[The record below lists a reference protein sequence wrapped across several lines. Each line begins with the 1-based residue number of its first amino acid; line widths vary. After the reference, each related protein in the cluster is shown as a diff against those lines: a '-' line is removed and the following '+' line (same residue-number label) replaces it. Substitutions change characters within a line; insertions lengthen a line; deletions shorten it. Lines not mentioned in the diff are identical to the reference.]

1 MFMKREDIE
10 LQIQTCID
18 KAMRFKN
25 KGEVA
30 SYIPEL
36 KNIDEDAFAL
46 SIVATSGDIYNF
58 GEYEKIFSVQSISKV
73 FTLMMA
79 LKDNP
84 IEKVF
89 SKVGT
94 EPSKYEFNSLIP
106 IDQRAA
112 NPFINAGAITTT
124 SMIYGKSKE
133 EKFQRIM
140 DFIKVASHDGNFSFM
155 EEIYKSEIST
165 TDRNRAIAYYLK
177 SKNIFTQNADEI
189 LDLYVRICSIG
200 TNVTSLAKF
209 GALLANEGFDIYS
222 SNLIVPQNIV
232 QMTIAQMASCGMYE
246 TSGEYLMKVGI
257 PSKSGVGGAILG
269 VVPNK
274 CGICVYSPK
283 LDKSGNSVIGKNLL
297 KILSADLGLNI
308 FL

>member
-1 MFMKREDIE
+1 MFTKREDIE
-10 LQIQTCID
+10 NKIIECIE
-18 KAMRFKN
+18 KSK
-25 KGEVA
+25 KYKGEGEVA

-36 KNIDEDAFAL
+36 ENVDKDAFAL
-46 SIVATSGDIYNF
+46 SIVTTSGDVYNF
-58 GEYEKIFSVQSISKV
+58 GESEKIFSVQSISKI
-73 FTLMMA
+73 FTLIMA
-79 LKDNP
+79 LKDNT
-84 IEKVF
+84 IDEVF

-94 EPSKYEFNSLIP
+94 EPTKYEFNSLIP

-133 EKFQRIM
+133 EKFGRVIELIDEMSQG
-140 DFIKVASHDGNFSFM
+140 GNFSFM

-177 SKNIFTQNADEI
+177 SKNIFTQNADEV
-189 LDLYVRICSIG
+189 LDLYVRICAIG
-200 TNVTSLAKF
+200 ANVETLARF
-209 GALLANEGFDIYS
+209 GAVLANEGFDIYS
-222 SNLIVPQNIV
+222 SNLTIPQNIV

-246 TSGEYLMKVGI
+246 RSGEYLMKVGI
-257 PSKSGVGGAILG
+257 PSKSGVGGGILG

-274 CGICVYSPK
+274 CGICVYSPR
-283 LDKSGNSVIGKNLL
+283 LDKSGNSVVGKNLL

>member
-10 LQIQTCID
+10 VKIEECID
-18 KAMRFKN
+18 KAKRYKGV
-25 KGEVA
+25 GEVA

-36 KNIDEDAFAL
+36 KNVDEDSFAL
-46 SIVATSGDIYNF
+46 SIVTTSGDVYNF
-58 GEYEKIFSVQSISKV
+58 GESEKIFSVQSISKV

-79 LKDNP
+79 LKDNT
-84 IEKVF
+84 IEEVF

-94 EPSKYEFNSLIP
+94 EPTRYEFNSLIP

-124 SMIYGKSKE
+124 SMIFGENKE
-133 EKFQRIM
+133 EKFNRVMELIRQM
-140 DFIKVASHDGNFSFM
+140 SQNSEFTFM
-155 EEIYKSEIST
+155 KDIYESEIST

-177 SKNIFTQNADEI
+177 SKNIFDQNADEV

-200 TNVTSLAKF
+200 ANVESLAKF
-209 GALLANEGFDIYS
+209 GAILANEGFDIYS

-257 PSKSGVGGAILG
+257 PSKSGGGGGILG
-269 VVPNK
+269 IVPNK
-274 CGICVYSPK
+274 CGICVYSPR
-283 LDKSGNSVIGKNLL
+283 LDKSGNSVVGKNLL

>member
-10 LQIQTCID
+10 KRILECIE
-18 KAMRFKN
+18 KSK
-25 KGEVA
+25 KYKGEGEVA

-36 KNIDEDAFAL
+36 ENVDKDAFAL
-46 SIVATSGDIYNF
+46 SIVTTSGDVYNF
-58 GEYEKIFSVQSISKV
+58 GESEKIFSVQSISKI
-73 FTLMMA
+73 FTLIMA
-79 LKDNP
+79 LKDNT
-84 IEKVF
+84 IDEVF

-94 EPSKYEFNSLIP
+94 EPTKYEFNSLIP

-133 EKFQRIM
+133 EKFGRVIELIDEMSQGG
-140 DFIKVASHDGNFSFM
+140 SFSFM

-177 SKNIFTQNADEI
+177 SKNIFTQNADEV
-189 LDLYVRICSIG
+189 LDLYVRICAIG
-200 TNVTSLAKF
+200 ANVETLARF
-209 GALLANEGFDIYS
+209 GAVLANEGFDIYS
-222 SNLIVPQNIV
+222 SNLIIPQNIV

-246 TSGEYLMKVGI
+246 RSGEYLMKVGI
-257 PSKSGVGGAILG
+257 PSKSGVGGGILG

-274 CGICVYSPK
+274 CGICVYSPR
-283 LDKSGNSVIGKNLL
+283 LDKSGNSVVGKNLL

>member
-10 LQIQTCID
+10 KEIEECIK
-18 KAMRFKN
+18 KAKN
-25 KGEVA
+25 FSNQGEVA

-36 KNIDEDAFAL
+36 KNVDENGFAL
-46 SIVATSGDIYNF
+46 SVVTTGGDIYNF
-58 GEYEKIFSVQSISKV
+58 GEKEKIFSVQSISKI
-73 FTLMMA
+73 FTLIMA
-79 LKDNP
+79 LKDNTTD
-84 IEKVF
+84 EVF

-94 EPSKYEFNSLIP
+94 EPTRYEFNSLIP

-124 SMIYGKSKE
+124 SMIYGKSEE
-133 EKFQRIM
+133 EKFNRVM
-140 DFIKVASHDGNFSFM
+140 ELIKQMSNDGTFTFM
-155 EEIYKSEIST
+155 ENIYKSEIST

-177 SKNIFTQNADEI
+177 SKNIFAQNADEV

-200 TNVTSLAKF
+200 TNVESLAKL
-209 GALLANEGFDIYS
+209 GALLANEGFDIHS
-222 SNLIVPQNIV
+222 SNLIIPQNIV

-246 TSGEYLMKVGI
+246 KSGEYLMKVGI

-283 LDKSGNSVIGKNLL
+283 LDKSGNSVVGKNLL

>member
-10 LQIQTCID
+10 NKIIECIE
-18 KAMRFKN
+18 KSK
-25 KGEVA
+25 KYKGVGEVA

-36 KNIDEDAFAL
+36 ENVDKDAFAL
-46 SIVATSGDIYNF
+46 SIVTTSGDVYNF
-58 GEYEKIFSVQSISKV
+58 GESEKIFSVQSISKI
-73 FTLMMA
+73 FTLIMA
-79 LKDNP
+79 LKDNT
-84 IEKVF
+84 IDEVF

-94 EPSKYEFNSLIP
+94 EPTRYEFNSLIP

-133 EKFQRIM
+133 EKFERVIELIDEMSQG
-140 DFIKVASHDGNFSFM
+140 GNFSFM
-155 EEIYKSEIST
+155 EDIYKSEIST

-177 SKNIFTQNADEI
+177 SKNIFNQNADEV
-189 LDLYVRICSIG
+189 LDLYVRICAIG
-200 TNVTSLAKF
+200 SNVETLARF
-209 GALLANEGFDIYS
+209 GAVLANEGFDIYS

-257 PSKSGVGGAILG
+257 PSKSGVGGGILG

-274 CGICVYSPK
+274 CGICVYSPR
-283 LDKSGNSVIGKNLL
+283 LDKSGNSVVGKNLL

>member
-1 MFMKREDIE
+1 MFTKREDIE
-10 LQIQTCID
+10 KRIIECIE
-18 KAMRFKN
+18 KSK
-25 KGEVA
+25 KYKGVGEVA

-36 KNIDEDAFAL
+36 SNVDKDAFAL
-46 SIVATSGDIYNF
+46 SIVTTSGDVYNF
-58 GEYEKIFSVQSISKV
+58 GESEKIFSVQSISKI
-73 FTLMMA
+73 FTLIMA
-79 LKDNP
+79 LKDNT
-84 IEKVF
+84 IEEVF

-94 EPSKYEFNSLIP
+94 EPTKYEFNSLIP

-133 EKFQRIM
+133 EKFERVIELIDEMSQG
-140 DFIKVASHDGNFSFM
+140 GNFSFM
-155 EEIYKSEIST
+155 EDIYRSEIST

-177 SKNIFTQNADEI
+177 SKNIFDQNADEI
-189 LDLYVRICSIG
+189 LDLYVRICAIG
-200 TNVTSLAKF
+200 ANVETLARF
-209 GALLANEGFDIYS
+209 GAVLANEGFDINS

-274 CGICVYSPK
+274 CGICVYSPR
-283 LDKSGNSVIGKNLL
+283 LDKSGNSVVGKNLL

>member
-10 LQIQTCID
+10 KRILECIE
-18 KAMRFKN
+18 KSK
-25 KGEVA
+25 KYKGVGEVA

-36 KNIDEDAFAL
+36 SNVDKDAFAL
-46 SIVATSGDIYNF
+46 SIVTTSGDVYNF
-58 GEYEKIFSVQSISKV
+58 GESEKIFSVQSISKI
-73 FTLMMA
+73 FTLIMA
-79 LKDNP
+79 LKDNT
-84 IEKVF
+84 IEEVF

-94 EPSKYEFNSLIP
+94 EPTKYEFNSLIP
-106 IDQRAA
+106 IEQRAA

-124 SMIYGKSKE
+124 SMIFGKNKE
-133 EKFQRIM
+133 EKFERVIELIDEMSQG
-140 DFIKVASHDGNFSFM
+140 GNFSFM
-155 EEIYKSEIST
+155 EDIYKSEIST

-177 SKNIFTQNADEI
+177 SKNIFDQNADEI
-189 LDLYVRICSIG
+189 LDLYVRLCAIG
-200 TNVTSLAKF
+200 ANTETLARF
-209 GALLANEGFDIYS
+209 GAVLANEGFDINS
-222 SNLIVPQNIV
+222 SNLIIPQNIV

-257 PSKSGVGGAILG
+257 PSKSGVGGGILG

-274 CGICVYSPK
+274 CGICVYSPR
-283 LDKSGNSVIGKNLL
+283 LDKSGNSVVGKNLL

>member
-10 LQIQTCID
+10 NKIIECIE
-18 KAMRFKN
+18 KSK
-25 KGEVA
+25 KYKGVGEVA

-36 KNIDEDAFAL
+36 ENVDKDAFAL
-46 SIVATSGDIYNF
+46 SIVTTSGDVYNF
-58 GEYEKIFSVQSISKV
+58 GESEKIFSVQSISKI
-73 FTLMMA
+73 FTLIMA
-79 LKDNP
+79 LKDNT
-84 IEKVF
+84 IDEVF

-94 EPSKYEFNSLIP
+94 EPTRYEFNSLIP

-133 EKFQRIM
+133 EKFERVIELIDEMSQG
-140 DFIKVASHDGNFSFM
+140 GNFSFM
-155 EEIYKSEIST
+155 EDIYKSEIST

-177 SKNIFTQNADEI
+177 SKNIFTQNADEV
-189 LDLYVRICSIG
+189 LDLYVRICAIG
-200 TNVTSLAKF
+200 ANVESLARF
-209 GALLANEGFDIYS
+209 GAVLANEGFDIYS

-257 PSKSGVGGAILG
+257 PSKSGVGGGILG

-274 CGICVYSPK
+274 CGICVYSPR
-283 LDKSGNSVIGKNLL
+283 LDKSGNSVVGKNLL

>member
-10 LQIQTCID
+10 KRIIACIE
-18 KAMRFKN
+18 KSKNFKE

-36 KNIDEDAFAL
+36 SNVDADGFAL
-46 SIVATSGDIYNF
+46 SIVTTSGDIYNF
-58 GEYEKIFSVQSISKV
+58 GDYEKIFSLQSISKV

-84 IEKVF
+84 VEEVF

-94 EPSKYEFNSLIP
+94 EPTRYEFNSLIP
-106 IDQRAA
+106 IDERAA

-124 SMIYGKSKE
+124 SLIRGKCSKE
-133 EKFQRIM
+133 KFDRVIELMKIMANGEKIEFLE
-140 DFIKVASHDGNFSFM
+140 D
-155 EEIYKSEIST
+155 IYKSEISS
-165 TDRNRAIAYYLK
+165 TDRNKAIAYYLK
-177 SKNIFTQNADEI
+177 SKNIFDQDANEV
-189 LDLYVRICSIG
+189 LDLYVRICAIG
-200 TNVTSLAKF
+200 ANVTSLANI
-209 GALLANEGFDIYS
+209 GAILANEGFDIYS
-222 SNLIVPQNIV
+222 SNLIIPQNIV

-246 TSGEYLMKVGI
+246 KSGEYLMKVGI
-257 PSKSGVGGAILG
+257 PSKSGVGGGILG

-274 CGICVYSPK
+274 CGICVYSPR
-283 LDKSGNSVIGKNLL
+283 LDESGNSVVGKALL

>member
-10 LQIQTCID
+10 KRILECIE
-18 KAMRFKN
+18 KSK
-25 KGEVA
+25 KYKGVGEVA

-36 KNIDEDAFAL
+36 SNVDKDAFAL
-46 SIVATSGDIYNF
+46 SIVTTSGDVYNF
-58 GEYEKIFSVQSISKV
+58 GESEKIFSVQSISKI
-73 FTLMMA
+73 FTLIMA
-79 LKDNP
+79 LKDNT
-84 IEKVF
+84 IEEVF

-94 EPSKYEFNSLIP
+94 EPTKYEFNSLIP
-106 IDQRAA
+106 IEQRAA

-124 SMIYGKSKE
+124 SMIFGKNKE
-133 EKFQRIM
+133 EKFERVIELIDEMSQG
-140 DFIKVASHDGNFSFM
+140 GNFSFM
-155 EEIYKSEIST
+155 EDIYKSEIST

-177 SKNIFTQNADEI
+177 SKNIFDQNAEEI
-189 LDLYVRICSIG
+189 LDLYVRLCAIG
-200 TNVTSLAKF
+200 ANTETLARF
-209 GALLANEGFDIYS
+209 GAVLANEGFDINS
-222 SNLIVPQNIV
+222 SNLIIPQNIV

-257 PSKSGVGGAILG
+257 PSKSGVGGGILG

-274 CGICVYSPK
+274 CGICVYSPR
-283 LDKSGNSVIGKNLL
+283 LDKSGNSVVGKNLL